1 MPLLISG
8 PAAHHTVL
16 SSPRPGGKVTVLQL
30 AQWPQISKLSTTE
43 PKPGRTAHALGSGCS
58 GAIMVNLCSVHEF
71 EKITVSLLATVRS
84 EVLYQLS

>member
-43 PKPGRTAHALGSGCS
+43 PKPGRTAHALGEGQLLFGS
-58 GAIMVNLCSVHEF
+58 AILLCLCVNPGVEQRGQGLSP
-71 EKITVSLLATVRS
+71 SLAP
-84 EVLYQLS
+84 